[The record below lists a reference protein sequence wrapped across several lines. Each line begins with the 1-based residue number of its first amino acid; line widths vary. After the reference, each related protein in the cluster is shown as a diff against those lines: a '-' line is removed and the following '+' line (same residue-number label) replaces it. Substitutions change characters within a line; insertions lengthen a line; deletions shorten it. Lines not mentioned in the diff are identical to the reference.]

1 MIEERIKKL
10 IREADENV
18 DVERLDEK
26 TNLIDD
32 YGFDSVNLVQ
42 LVVSIEDEF
51 GIECEDDDLEMD
63 KTSKYR
69 ELIKI
74 IEKKLCSQMKSE

>member
-1 MIEERIKKL
+1 MIEERMKKL
-10 IREADENV
+10 IREAGDNV

-26 TNLIDD
+26 INLIDD

-51 GIECEDDDLEMD
+51 GIEFEDDDLEMD
-63 KTSKYR
+63 KISKYT

-74 IEKKLCSQMKSE
+74 IEKKLCS